1 MNDWIPPSNYQALQ
15 NALKKRKTVLDK
27 RKRDEVEEIQSL
39 TVHGKLA
46 GQKAEVMLALRSR

>member
-1 MNDWIPPSNYQALQ
+1 MNDWIPPSNCQALQ
-15 NALKKRKTVLDK
+15 KALKKRKTVLDK